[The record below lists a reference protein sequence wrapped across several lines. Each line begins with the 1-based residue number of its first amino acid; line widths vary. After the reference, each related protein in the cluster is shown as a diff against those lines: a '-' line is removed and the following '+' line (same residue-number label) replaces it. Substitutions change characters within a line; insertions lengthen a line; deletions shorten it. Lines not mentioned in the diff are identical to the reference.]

1 MKTPFSILHKN
12 IEEAGISLSPSE
24 LSTCLGS
31 YSEKAFRPKEVISRR
46 RVNGDFPISSENIL
60 YITSGIT
67 AAEITGNDGQR
78 VIPRFHEAGDISA
91 PLPKLTPKVIEGGR
105 IIGDES
111 EIVAITLVEG
121 VLIPLENWHREYLEG
136 NAFGQ
141 FVRQKMFE
149 GYLLNAAIS
158 HVRSLN
164 RTAESY
170 NFLKTY
176 QPDILKKVPQK
187 TVAQFIG
194 ITPEGLSRFLKSN
207 AKT

>member
-1 MKTPFSILHKN
+1 M
-12 IEEAGISLSPSE
+12 
-24 LSTCLGS
+24 
-31 YSEKAFRPKEVISRR
+31 
-46 RVNGDFPISSENIL
+46 NGDFPISSENIL

-91 PLPKLTPKVIEGGR
+91 PLPKLTPITTEGGS

-111 EIVAITLVEG
+111 EIIAITPVQG

-141 FVRQKMFE
+141 FVRQKMFQ

-158 HVRSLN
+158 HARSLN
-164 RTAESY
+164 RTAETY

-176 QPDILKKVPQK
+176 QPNILKNVPQK

-207 AKT
+207 AKA